1 MKEEEFSIKKTVS
14 LILALILALSVVFT
28 LTSVASAEWIV
39 YSAAA
44 NKYPVRVREAPTA
57 KSKQMGTIKY
67 GDAVTAAYD
76 ENSE

>member
-1 MKEEEFSIKKTVS
+1 
-14 LILALILALSVVFT
+14 VVFT